1 MEKDNKT
8 VGYQFCEIGVI
19 INYTSGLVIK
29 WSFTLPEKVQRHLGG
44 SFKFMISK
52 YWIRHCGLERNIDL
66 WIKQQTAPQPNT
78 ALALAQLLSLLGDL
92 SKSLNLPVLQ
102 VSDNQVPN
110 NSETCKSSS

>member
-52 YWIRHCGLERNIDL
+52 Y
-66 WIKQQTAPQPNT
+66 
-78 ALALAQLLSLLGDL
+78 
-92 SKSLNLPVLQ
+92 
-102 VSDNQVPN
+102 
-110 NSETCKSSS
+110 